1 MLPHPTHDR
10 LIALGLVGMAKAFEE
25 QRAQPAVAS
34 LTFEERLGLLVDREA
49 VERQSKRLV
58 TRLKFANLRQ
68 NATIEDLNTKAARGL
83 DKALFAKLATGDW
96 IGRRHDLLITGK
108 TGTGKSWLACALGHK
123 ACRDDR
129 SVLYY
134 RVPRLLDALALA
146 RGDGRYV
153 RLLKSLA
160 RVELLILD
168 DWGLAPL
175 TSQQGRDLL
184 ETGRRSPWLP
194 LDDCDQSTPRRSLAR
209 GDRRSDNRRCR
220 PRPPRAHCAPPRPR
234 RRDPA
239 QTTGKIR
246 QVSMSWCVR
255 RGAPDAIEPAVVL
268 AAVKD
273 AARR

>member
-1 MLPHPTHDR
+1 
-10 LIALGLVGMAKAFEE
+10 MAKAFEE
-25 QRAQPAVAS
+25 QRAQGAVAS

-49 VERQSKRLV
+49 VERESKRLV

-68 NATIEDLNTKAARGL
+68 NATVEDLNTKAARGL
-83 DKALFAKLATGDW
+83 DKALFAKLGTGDW
-96 IGRRHDLLITGK
+96 IGRRQDLLITGK

-184 ETGRRSPWLP
+184 EIVDDPHGRSSTIVTSELPVDHWLAS
-194 LDDCDQSTPRRSLAR
+194 STPRTASPSTARPCANHRKKPPNAESLTLT
-209 GDRRSDNRRCR
+209 
-220 PRPPRAHCAPPRPR
+220 PPSEPLKLS
-234 RRDPA
+234 
-239 QTTGKIR
+239 TG
-246 QVSMSWCVR
+246 
-255 RGAPDAIEPAVVL
+255 
-268 AAVKD
+268 AAVRD
-273 AARR
+273 HRNAVRDRSESLSAIDRNQCPHSQESAR